1 MRIGWFAIG
10 ACAFGIAMAVFAPAT
25 WIDRRLGEA
34 SGGRLRLVE
43 SGGTVWSGA
52 GRLEAREPD
61 ASRGVSRAIA
71 WRFRPAGLLRARL
84 AFDVDLE
91 GAARPAIPVAI
102 GVDGVELGDLDVTL
116 PADLLGLAAP
126 QLGPLRLGGE
136 LRVRIPS
143 LTVGGGAIRGRATVL
158 WLGAVSAH
166 ASVSPL
172 GDYELTVEGRGST
185 VDARLGTVRGPL
197 QLDGVLAWTP
207 GRKPAAQATATVP
220 SSHREPLVP
229 LLRTI
234 GVERG
239 EGRYELR
246 LP

>member
-1 MRIGWFAIG
+1 MRMGWFAI
-10 ACAFGIAMAVFAPAT
+10 AVCAFGVAMAALAPAA
-25 WIDRRLGEA
+25 WLDHRLDQA

-52 GRLEAREPD
+52 GRIEVREPD
-61 ASRGVSRAIA
+61 ASRGLSRAIA
-71 WRFRPAGLLRARL
+71 WRFRPAALLRARL

-91 GAARPAIPVAI
+91 GAARSAIPVAI
-102 GVDGVELGDLDVTL
+102 GIDGVEVGDLDVTL
-116 PADLLGLAAP
+116 PAELLGLAAP
-126 QLGPLRLGGE
+126 PLGPLRLGGE
-136 LRVRIPS
+136 LRVRIPA
-143 LTVGGGAIRGRATVL
+143 LTIGGGAIRGRATVL
-158 WLGAVSAH
+158 WLEAASAH
-166 ASVSPL
+166 ANVAPL
-172 GDYELTVEGRGST
+172 GDYELTAEGRGSS

-197 QLDGVLAWTP
+197 QLDGGLSWTQ
-207 GRKPAAQATATVP
+207 GRKPVAQATATVP
-220 SSHREPLVP
+220 PSHREALVP